1 MSAFPALPVGA
12 VAGRC
17 GLAGRE
23 GVEVEVAYVWFLDH
37 QSEDLMRIGI
47 SVGTAFA
54 PGDPREGPRTVIAQ
68 VRAARDAGLDT
79 LSLGD
84 HHSTGPG
91 VYLQNTPMLGRA
103 LAEWDDRPAGCLFLF
118 PLWNPVLMA
127 EQVGTLTAIASG
139 PFIVQAGLGGGGAQ
153 FRAMG
158 IPIQR
163 RAALLA
169 EGITVVKALLDGEAV
184 SSTIFGIENAK
195 VAPVPTQGIEW
206 WVGGGVATAIDR
218 AARLGDCWYANADLT
233 PDSAAKAID
242 MYREACAR
250 HDRVPIRI
258 PIRKDVLIADSSAE
272 AERAGDDLM
281 AAGYRGFE
289 RAAVAY
295 GDPDGVAEQLAV
307 FGELG
312 FTDVIVRTMTVATE
326 AAVRSVELAGEV
338 QIRLAEG

>member
-1 MSAFPALPVGA
+1 
-12 VAGRC
+12 
-17 GLAGRE
+17 
-23 GVEVEVAYVWFLDH
+23 
-37 QSEDLMRIGI
+37 
-47 SVGTAFA
+47 
-54 PGDPREGPRTVIAQ
+54 
-68 VRAARDAGLDT
+68 
-79 LSLGD
+79 
-84 HHSTGPG
+84 
-91 VYLQNTPMLGRA
+91 
-103 LAEWDDRPAGCLFLF
+103 
-118 PLWNPVLMA
+118 
-127 EQVGTLTAIASG
+127 
-139 PFIVQAGLGGGGAQ
+139 
-153 FRAMG
+153 
-158 IPIQR
+158 
-163 RAALLA
+163 LA
-169 EGITVVKALLDGEAV
+169 EGIRVVKALLEGDAV

-218 AARLGDCWYANADLT
+218 AARLGDCWYGNADLT
-233 PDSAAKAID
+233 PDSAAKAIG

-258 PIRKDVLIADSSAE
+258 PIRKDVIIADSSAQ

-338 QIRLAEG
+338 QRRLAEG